1 MDIYFFY
8 SFRVSRDQGM
18 MKFVFIVNKKV
29 INNIVKYK
37 DGGYGN
43 NCFGMGQKNVYFFWQ
58 NVKNMFLVD

>member
-1 MDIYFFY
+1 
-8 SFRVSRDQGM
+8 M

-43 NCFGMGQKNVYFFWQ
+43 NCFVNGLEKCLF
-58 NVKNMFLVD
+58 FLVEC